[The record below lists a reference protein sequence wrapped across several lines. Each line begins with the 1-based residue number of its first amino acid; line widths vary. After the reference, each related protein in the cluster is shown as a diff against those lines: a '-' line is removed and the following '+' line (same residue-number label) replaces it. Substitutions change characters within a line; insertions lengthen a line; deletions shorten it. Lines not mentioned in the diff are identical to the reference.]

1 MTDQT
6 TIFARIKKLLA
17 LSKDTCNLNEAAVA
31 AQLAQR
37 LMEQHKIAEAL
48 LLAEDETFETPIS
61 EFELDDE
68 PKRLPTAWKVRLAGV
83 IAKLNGCAILF
94 KKGNHSIGRKT
105 TINIFGSTANVS
117 FCMSMWWYVVTSVE
131 VLCRAALKRGEG
143 KGQRWANSFRVGA
156 VDEVCD
162 RLKKGKEEAREE
174 ARKTA
179 AEATTTNTMAM
190 VKVEGALAKLD
201 NELDRVNGFL
211 NAKYRT
217 THFNL
222 KDTRRDG
229 QAYAAGRAAGAKLN
243 LNLNLRQ
250 GNELKG

>member
-1 MTDQT
+1 MT
-6 TIFARIKKLLA
+6 ASKREKRKPEKKL
-17 LSKDTCNLNEAAVA
+17 V
-31 AQLAQR
+31 
-37 LMEQHKIAEAL
+37 
-48 LLAEDETFETPIS
+48 
-61 EFELDDE
+61 
-68 PKRLPTAWKVRLAGV
+68 
-83 IAKLNGCAILF
+83 
-94 KKGNHSIGRKT
+94 
-105 TINIFGSTANVS
+105 
-117 FCMSMWWYVVTSVE
+117 
-131 VLCRAALKRGEG
+131 
-143 KGQRWANSFRVGA
+143 
-156 VDEVCD
+156 
-162 RLKKGKEEAREE
+162 
-174 ARKTA
+174 KTA

>member
-1 MTDQT
+1 MTDQP

-48 LLAEDETFETPIS
+48 LFAEDSETAESPIS

-68 PKRLPTAWKVRLAGV
+68 NKSLPTAWKVRLAGV
-83 IAKLNGCAILF
+83 IARLNGCHILF
-94 KKGNHSIGRKT
+94 KKGNRGVGRKT

-162 RLKKGKEEAREE
+162 RLKRGKEEARTE

-179 AEATTTNTMAM
+179 AEATITNSMAL
-190 VKVEGALAKLD
+190 VRVENALAKID
-201 NELDRVNGFL
+201 HELDRVNAFL

-217 THFNL
+217 THYNL
-222 KDTRRDG
+222 KDNRKDG
-229 QAYAAGRAAGAKLN
+229 QAYAAGRAAGAR